1 MPDAPEGTAIQDRY
15 PDPYSH
21 CYGCGRL
28 NEHGLR
34 LKSYARGDEV
44 VADFMPAAHYVAIP
58 GFVYGG
64 LVASLIDC
72 HGMATAA
79 AAYERAAGGGDDG
92 RVKRFVTASL
102 HVDYLLP
109 TPLGVPLR
117 IRGRAKEIG
126 DRKVAVE
133 VTVSAGGEL
142 SARGE
147 VVAVRLP
154 DTMLPSAR

>member
-1 MPDAPEGTAIQDRY
+1 MPDAAEGTAIQDRY

-34 LKSYARGDEV
+34 LKSYAQGDEV
-44 VADFMPAAHYVAIP
+44 VADFMPAAHHVAIP

-79 AAYERAAGGGDDG
+79 AAYERATGGGDDG

-133 VTVSAGGEL
+133 VTVSAGSEL